1 MPPVI
6 KKFDVLG
13 AYDSAGLRGRSCA
26 LEGGPF
32 CRSIALSSEVKPGVA
47 TRWPNTSPNPSR
59 KGTVGHTMHLPD
71 PTLGLAVR
79 LLSQAPEVVEPEAHG
94 QTRIPSPET
103 QPYSILGCEQP
114 DVVEGAD
121 YERVPRDDSKAQSS

>member
-13 AYDSAGLRGRSCA
+13 AYDSAGLRGRSC
-26 LEGGPF
+26 
-32 CRSIALSSEVKPGVA
+32 RSIALSSEKVKPGVA

>member
-59 KGTVGHTMHLPD
+59 KGRSHC
-71 PTLGLAVR
+71 AFAR
-79 LLSQAPEVVEPEAHG
+79 SQFG
-94 QTRIPSPET
+94 TGSPVT
-103 QPYSILGCEQP
+103 FAS
-114 DVVEGAD
+114 A
-121 YERVPRDDSKAQSS
+121 